1 MKRIYQR
8 LEFSA
13 LTFVTAGRVFFICV
27 ILFSTSVPSGFS
39 QKVVFKNAG
48 TSMPVK
54 LTSFTAKGLNSDKVL
69 LNWNTSQ
76 EKYSSHFTIEKSLDG
91 KDFSDAGIVFS
102 MGNSEQPQQ
111 YSFTDKLRAGEKGVI
126 YYRLKI
132 VDTDGKS
139 ARSPIKVV
147 RIGEEKAEVSILVYP
162 NPVVNELR
170 LTLPAG
176 WYDKKVTIDIF
187 SANGILAKHY
197 TTDNASQT
205 ETINVCSLA
214 PGSYMIRSSV
224 GSDSASHH
232 IIKTD

>member
-8 LEFSA
+8 QEFSA
-13 LTFVTAGRVFFICV
+13 LTLATTRKIFFACA
-27 ILFSTSVPSGFS
+27 ILFLTAVTSGFS
-39 QKVVFKNAG
+39 QKVVSKNEG
-48 TSMPVK
+48 TSTPVT

-111 YSFTDKLRAGEKGVI
+111 YSFTDKLRAGEKGII

-132 VDTDGKS
+132 VDIDGKT

-147 RIGEEKAEVSILVYP
+147 RIGHEKVQAAILVYP
-162 NPVVNELR
+162 NPVVTELR
-170 LTLPAG
+170 VALPAD
-176 WYDKKVTIDIF
+176 WHDKKVTIDIF

-197 TTDNASQT
+197 T
-205 ETINVCSLA
+205 
-214 PGSYMIRSSV
+214 
-224 GSDSASHH
+224 
-232 IIKTD
+232 

>member
-13 LTFVTAGRVFFICV
+13 FTFTTATRVSVACV
-27 ILFSTSVPSGFS
+27 ILFLAAVSSGFS
-39 QKVVFKNAG
+39 QKLVLKNAG
-48 TSMPVK
+48 TFLPVK

-111 YSFTDKLRAGEKGVI
+111 YSFTDKLRAGEKGII

-132 VDTDGKS
+132 VDIDGKS
-139 ARSPIKVV
+139 ARSAIKVV
-147 RIGEEKAEVSILVYP
+147 RIRDEKAEVSIVVYP
-162 NPVVNELR
+162 NPVVSELR
-170 LTLPAG
+170 VTLPAD
-176 WYDKKVTIDIF
+176 WHYKKVTIDIF
-187 SANGILAKHY
+187 TANGILAKHY

-205 ETINVCSLA
+205 ETINVRSLA
-214 PGSYMIRSSV
+214 PGSYMILSSA
-224 GSDSASHH
+224 GSDSASYH
-232 IIKTD
+232 ITKTN